1 MEALSNNAPHL
12 SEETNSVFFRCEF
25 CGGVLKIRF
34 SASEPFTLSF
44 FCCYCNAQNFFP
56 LDNFFKLLS
65 KEELNEYVTYSKSN
79 FDFIKEKINVSLI
92 SAKKTKIIAFNV
104 KQFFVLNVAVIIYIT
119 IGLILTIFLY
129 QIVE

>member
-1 MEALSNNAPHL
+1 MRLL
-12 SEETNSVFFRCEF
+12 LLLLQYT
-25 CGGVLKIRF
+25 K
-34 SASEPFTLSF
+34 
-44 FCCYCNAQNFFP
+44 FFP

-104 KQFFVLNVAVIIYIT
+104 KQFFVLNVAVIIYT
-119 IGLILTIFLY
+119 SIGLILTIFLY

>member
-12 SEETNSVFFRCEF
+12 SEGEF
-25 CGGVLKIRF
+25 CGNVPKIRF
-34 SASEPFTLSF
+34 SASEPFTLGF
-44 FCCYCNAQNFFP
+44 FCCYCNTQNFFP
-56 LDNFFKLLS
+56 LDNFFKLLL

-104 KQFFVLNVAVIIYIT
+104 KQFFVLNVAVIIYT
-119 IGLILTIFLY
+119 SIGLILTIFLY

>member
-1 MEALSNNAPHL
+1 MRLL
-12 SEETNSVFFRCEF
+12 LLLLQYT
-25 CGGVLKIRF
+25 K
-34 SASEPFTLSF
+34 
-44 FCCYCNAQNFFP
+44 FFP

-65 KEELNEYVTYSKSN
+65 KEELDEYVTYSKSN
-79 FDFIKEKINVSLI
+79 FDFIKEKN
-92 SAKKTKIIAFNV
+92 KIIAFNV

>member
-12 SEETNSVFFRCEF
+12 SEGEF
-25 CGGVLKIRF
+25 CGNVPKIRF
-34 SASEPFTLSF
+34 SASEPFTLGF
-44 FCCYCNAQNFFP
+44 FCCYCNTQNFFP

-79 FDFIKEKINVSLI
+79 FDFIKEKN
-92 SAKKTKIIAFNV
+92 KIIAFNV
-104 KQFFVLNVAVIIYIT
+104 KQFFVLNLAVIIYIT

>member
-12 SEETNSVFFRCEF
+12 SEETNSIFFRCEF
-25 CGGVLKIRF
+25 CGNVPKIRF
-34 SASEPFTLSF
+34 SASEPFTLGF
-44 FCCYCNAQNFFP
+44 FCCYCNTQNFFP
-56 LDNFFKLLS
+56 LDNFFKLLL

-79 FDFIKEKINVSLI
+79 FDFIKEKN
-92 SAKKTKIIAFNV
+92 KIIAFNV
-104 KQFFVLNVAVIIYIT
+104 KQFFVLNLAVIIYIT